1 MKQKTYNIRM
11 CVEFTYEYK
20 VKANNEDIAIE
31 KARESITY
39 NRIDKDI
46 IIVEED
52 KLEDVY
58 CLSCEDIT

>member
-1 MKQKTYNIRM
+1 MKQKTYSITM
-11 CVEFTYEYK
+11 CVQFTYEYK

-39 NRIDKDI
+39 NRTDKDI

-52 KLEDVY
+52 NLKDVY